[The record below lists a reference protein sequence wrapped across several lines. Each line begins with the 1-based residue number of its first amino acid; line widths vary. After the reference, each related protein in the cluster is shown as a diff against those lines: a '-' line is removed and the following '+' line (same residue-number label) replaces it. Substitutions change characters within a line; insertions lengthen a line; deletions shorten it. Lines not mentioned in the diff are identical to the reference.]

1 MQALAQVRPRKL
13 ASPDPLL
20 LGAAFEACTEALAVV
35 DRGRIVY
42 ANAAFARLLGPA
54 GTSRLLGKT
63 LAELGPECDSPLSS
77 RLQTSSGKFSAQGRD
92 LLVVSAHSVLP
103 EANLAELRRAQKLE
117 AVGRLVSSVAHDFN
131 NLLTGVVLCCDLL
144 LAKLG
149 NNNPLRRYAEEMKTA
164 GAQGTTL
171 IQQLLAVVRQ
181 GQAEPIPVS
190 WNDVVNNMRGLLA
203 RLVGENIELSTD
215 LAGELH
221 RVQMDA
227 AEAQQ
232 IVLNLVLNA
241 RDAMPDGGRILLA
254 TRNRP
259 ARRNGNSASKPS
271 PVGWMEF
278 EVTDTGCGMDERIR
292 TSMFEPFFTT
302 KPAGQGNGVGL
313 ATVKGIVNHYKGSIE
328 VASEPGKGTQIKIG
342 FPAAQSARAQSSPLQ
357 KGKIV

>member
-149 NNNPLRRYAEEMKTA
+149 NNNPLRRCGGDEDRWRTRHHIDPATA
-164 GAQGTTL
+164 GSRT
-171 IQQLLAVVRQ
+171 
-181 GQAEPIPVS
+181 
-190 WNDVVNNMRGLLA
+190 
-203 RLVGENIELSTD
+203 
-215 LAGELH
+215 AGS
-221 RVQMDA
+221 
-227 AEAQQ
+227 
-232 IVLNLVLNA
+232 
-241 RDAMPDGGRILLA
+241 GRAYTGFLE
-254 TRNRP
+254 
-259 ARRNGNSASKPS
+259 RRREQHAG
-271 PVGWMEF
+271 
-278 EVTDTGCGMDERIR
+278 
-292 TSMFEPFFTT
+292 
-302 KPAGQGNGVGL
+302 PAGQVGWRE
-313 ATVKGIVNHYKGSIE
+313 H
-328 VASEPGKGTQIKIG
+328 
-342 FPAAQSARAQSSPLQ
+342 
-357 KGKIV
+357 